1 MTKEIHDKLK
11 NILEEYSI
19 VRSAEVF
26 KAKVAEEKGN
36 EELYNY
42 HQGRA
47 DGLALVLV
55 QLVKLNNKQI
65 NKYGQRKNNR

>member
-1 MTKEIHDKLK
+1 MTKEIHENLK

-19 VRSAEVF
+19 LRSDEVNKARIAELNG
-26 KAKVAEEKGN
+26 KK
-36 EELYNY
+36 ELFNY

-65 NKYGQRKNNR
+65 NKYGTRKNF